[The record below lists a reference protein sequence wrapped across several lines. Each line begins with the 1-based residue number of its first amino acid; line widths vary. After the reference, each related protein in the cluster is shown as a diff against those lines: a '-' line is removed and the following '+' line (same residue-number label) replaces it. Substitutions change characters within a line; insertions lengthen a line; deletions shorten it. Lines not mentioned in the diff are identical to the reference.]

1 MIPVSLR
8 HEDSEILEANCTI
21 TKDYQIISGDES
33 FYRMMGENTMFLMN
47 KLIYPDDLNIFEE
60 CIFSDKSN
68 FVLLRIHTAKE
79 VFRWVLMRRRF
90 EADEPG
96 RIELQIKDVITQND
110 KFELYYNNVRKYR
123 VFMNQMK
130 QRFFEYDFKTK
141 IITIYFYVNG
151 HSEILEKDMLSEWQK
166 RVVRMGFVEGENIER
181 FNRMCDDIE
190 NGIDSF
196 SSTFQSSFMSRGT
209 RTDLLNF
216 RGETM
221 REGSI
226 NMLVVGL
233 IDEIGGRIDA
243 QPVLYDNDVNKDSAT
258 GLLNKKAVTEA
269 VIDALAEADTL
280 NDRRTLYLAVM
291 DIDDFKNVND
301 TYGHYFGD
309 EVIAGFAAELRK
321 NIGDKGIIG
330 RIGGDEFI
338 CLFTDCYSEDDV
350 RIYLKAIRKGLSF
363 SLAEKQPGYEFG
375 ASIGAAKYPQ
385 DGTVYE
391 ELFRIADGCLYIAK
405 EKGKNRYIIYD
416 EKLHGKAIAEGIK
429 NGHIIGG
436 DFMKPYEKGNM
447 TADMIARIV
456 KDGRNAIDS
465 VFTELMDKMHIQ
477 GICVY
482 AGDDMA
488 CVKKYGKYG
497 NHPQYAA
504 LMGND
509 KYLSLFNENGINVIN
524 NITSLAM
531 DFYDIYK
538 MLIEEKI
545 CSSLQ
550 IGVKDADG
558 VYKWLICFDTF
569 GDHKRKWSHDDIM
582 SIYILIK
589 TIAKLDEIN
598 DEKNL

>member
-1 MIPVSLR
+1 
-8 HEDSEILEANCTI
+8 
-21 TKDYQIISGDES
+21 
-33 FYRMMGENTMFLMN
+33 MFLMN

-338 CLFTDCYSEDDV
+338 CLFCLLYTSD
-350 RIYLKAIRKGLSF
+350 
-363 SLAEKQPGYEFG
+363 
-375 ASIGAAKYPQ
+375 AA
-385 DGTVYE
+385 D
-391 ELFRIADGCLYIAK
+391 EL
-405 EKGKNRYIIYD
+405 
-416 EKLHGKAIAEGIK
+416 
-429 NGHIIGG
+429 
-436 DFMKPYEKGNM
+436 
-447 TADMIARIV
+447 
-456 KDGRNAIDS
+456 
-465 VFTELMDKMHIQ
+465 
-477 GICVY
+477 
-482 AGDDMA
+482 
-488 CVKKYGKYG
+488 
-497 NHPQYAA
+497 
-504 LMGND
+504 
-509 KYLSLFNENGINVIN
+509 
-524 NITSLAM
+524 
-531 DFYDIYK
+531 
-538 MLIEEKI
+538 
-545 CSSLQ
+545 
-550 IGVKDADG
+550 
-558 VYKWLICFDTF
+558 
-569 GDHKRKWSHDDIM
+569 
-582 SIYILIK
+582 
-589 TIAKLDEIN
+589 
-598 DEKNL
+598 

>member
-96 RIELQIKDVITQND
+96 R
-110 KFELYYNNVRKYR
+110 
-123 VFMNQMK
+123 
-130 QRFFEYDFKTK
+130 

-338 CLFTDCYSEDDV
+338 CLFTDCHSEDDV

-375 ASIGAAKYPQ
+375 ASIGVAKYPQ

-531 DFYDIYK
+531 DHYDIYK
-538 MLIEEKI
+538 ILIEEKI

>member
-258 GLLNKKAVTEA
+258 GLLNKKAV
-269 VIDALAEADTL
+269 
-280 NDRRTLYLAVM
+280 
-291 DIDDFKNVND
+291 
-301 TYGHYFGD
+301 
-309 EVIAGFAAELRK
+309 VIAGFAAELRK

-338 CLFTDCYSEDDV
+338 CLFTDCHSEDDV

-363 SLAEKQPGYEFG
+363 SLAEKRPGYEFG
-375 ASIGAAKYPQ
+375 ASIGVAKYPQ

>member
-375 ASIGAAKYPQ
+375 ASIGVAKYPQ

-416 EKLHGKAIAEGIK
+416 E
-429 NGHIIGG
+429 
-436 DFMKPYEKGNM
+436 FMKPYEKGNM

>member
-1 MIPVSLR
+1 
-8 HEDSEILEANCTI
+8 
-21 TKDYQIISGDES
+21 
-33 FYRMMGENTMFLMN
+33 MGF
-47 KLIYPDDLNIFEE
+47 D
-60 CIFSDKSN
+60 
-68 FVLLRIHTAKE
+68 
-79 VFRWVLMRRRF
+79 
-90 EADEPG
+90 EADEPW

-110 KFELYYNNVRKYR
+110 KFELYYNYVRKYR

-338 CLFTDCYSEDDV
+338 CLFTDCHSEDDV

-375 ASIGAAKYPQ
+375 ASIGVAKYPQ

-538 MLIEEKI
+538 M

-569 GDHKRKWSHDDIM
+569 GDHKRKWSHEDIK

>member
-1 MIPVSLR
+1 
-8 HEDSEILEANCTI
+8 
-21 TKDYQIISGDES
+21 
-33 FYRMMGENTMFLMN
+33 
-47 KLIYPDDLNIFEE
+47 
-60 CIFSDKSN
+60 
-68 FVLLRIHTAKE
+68 
-79 VFRWVLMRRRF
+79 
-90 EADEPG
+90 
-96 RIELQIKDVITQND
+96 
-110 KFELYYNNVRKYR
+110 
-123 VFMNQMK
+123 MNQMK

-141 IITIYFYVNG
+141 IITIYFYANG

-166 RVVRMGFVEGENIER
+166 RVVRMGFVEGDNIER

-233 IDEIGGRIDA
+233 IDEIGGRIAA
-243 QPVLYDNDVNKDSAT
+243 QPILYDNDVNKDSAT

-338 CLFTDCYSEDDV
+338 CLFTDCHSEDDV

-375 ASIGAAKYPQ
+375 ASIGVAMYPQ
-385 DGTVYE
+385 DGTGYE

-436 DFMKPYEKGNM
+436 DFMKPYEKSNM

-456 KDGRNAIDS
+456 KYGRNAIDS

-482 AGDDMA
+482 DGGDMA

-504 LMGND
+504 LMGNE

-524 NITSLAM
+524 NVELLAM
-531 DFYDIYK
+531 DYYDIYK
-538 MLIEEKI
+538 MMIEEKI

-550 IGVKDADG
+550 IAVKDEDG

-582 SIYILIK
+582 SIYVLIK

-598 DEKNL
+598 DEKKL

>member
-8 HEDSEILEANCTI
+8 HEDSEVLEANCTI
-21 TKDYQIISGDES
+21 TKDYQIISGDER
-33 FYRMMGENTMFLMN
+33 FYRMIGENTMFLMN

-60 CIFSDKSN
+60 CIFSDKNN

-243 QPVLYDNDVNKDSAT
+243 
-258 GLLNKKAVTEA
+258 
-269 VIDALAEADTL
+269 LAEADTL

-338 CLFTDCYSEDDV
+338 CLFTDCHSEDDV

-375 ASIGAAKYPQ
+375 ASIGVAKYPQ

-504 LMGND
+504 LMGNE

-550 IGVKDADG
+550 IGVKGADG

-569 GDHKRKWSHDDIM
+569 GDHKRKWSHDDVM

>member
-338 CLFTDCYSEDDV
+338 CLFTDCHSEDDV

-375 ASIGAAKYPQ
+375 ASIGVAKYPQ

-429 NGHIIGG
+429 NGHIIVV
-436 DFMKPYEKGNM
+436 
-447 TADMIARIV
+447 T
-456 KDGRNAIDS
+456 
-465 VFTELMDKMHIQ
+465 L
-477 GICVY
+477 
-482 AGDDMA
+482 
-488 CVKKYGKYG
+488 
-497 NHPQYAA
+497 
-504 LMGND
+504 
-509 KYLSLFNENGINVIN
+509 
-524 NITSLAM
+524 
-531 DFYDIYK
+531 
-538 MLIEEKI
+538 
-545 CSSLQ
+545 
-550 IGVKDADG
+550 
-558 VYKWLICFDTF
+558 
-569 GDHKRKWSHDDIM
+569 
-582 SIYILIK
+582 
-589 TIAKLDEIN
+589 
-598 DEKNL
+598 

>member
-1 MIPVSLR
+1 
-8 HEDSEILEANCTI
+8 
-21 TKDYQIISGDES
+21 
-33 FYRMMGENTMFLMN
+33 
-47 KLIYPDDLNIFEE
+47 
-60 CIFSDKSN
+60 
-68 FVLLRIHTAKE
+68 
-79 VFRWVLMRRRF
+79 
-90 EADEPG
+90 
-96 RIELQIKDVITQND
+96 
-110 KFELYYNNVRKYR
+110 
-123 VFMNQMK
+123 
-130 QRFFEYDFKTK
+130 
-141 IITIYFYVNG
+141 
-151 HSEILEKDMLSEWQK
+151 
-166 RVVRMGFVEGENIER
+166 
-181 FNRMCDDIE
+181 
-190 NGIDSF
+190 
-196 SSTFQSSFMSRGT
+196 
-209 RTDLLNF
+209 
-216 RGETM
+216 
-221 REGSI
+221 
-226 NMLVVGL
+226 
-233 IDEIGGRIDA
+233 
-243 QPVLYDNDVNKDSAT
+243 
-258 GLLNKKAVTEA
+258 
-269 VIDALAEADTL
+269 
-280 NDRRTLYLAVM
+280 M

-338 CLFTDCYSEDDV
+338 CLFTDCHSEDDV

-375 ASIGAAKYPQ
+375 ASIGVAKYPQ

-482 AGDDMA
+482 TGDDMA

-509 KYLSLFNENGINVIN
+509 KYFSLFNENGINVIN